1 MTSIGRLLT
10 EEQGRLSVR
19 RVLSVDDGAANVEM
33 TFETAGFLHDVHYTV
48 LGTLSSVIRP
58 DGTLYGELKGGL
70 RTDGNDTGVFRGI
83 AGGKYTK
90 DTEHARTYR
99 GAITFENT
107 VGALAELNSVLA
119 VFELGIDDAGKVNYR
134 TWELV

>member
-10 EEQGRLSVR
+10 EEQGLLTVR
-19 RVLSVDDGAANVEM
+19 RVLSVDDGAAKVEA
-33 TFETAGFLHDVHYTV
+33 TFETSGFLHGAHYTA

-70 RTDGNDTGVFRGI
+70 RTDDNDTGVYRGI
-83 AGGKYTK
+83 AGGKYLADTK
-90 DTEHARTYR
+90 HSRMYR

-119 VFELGIDDAGKVNYR
+119 VFELEIDDAGKVNYR